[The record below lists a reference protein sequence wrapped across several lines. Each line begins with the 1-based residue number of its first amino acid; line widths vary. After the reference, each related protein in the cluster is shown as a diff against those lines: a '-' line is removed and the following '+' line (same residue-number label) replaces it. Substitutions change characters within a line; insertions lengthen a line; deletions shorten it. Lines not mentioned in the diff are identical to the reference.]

1 MAMNALWKLT
11 WTEAKLFLRE
21 PAAVFFT
28 LLFPLLLLLIFG
40 SIFGN
45 APIGDTGF
53 GSVDRSVPG
62 YIAIMIGALSLI
74 GVPITLATY
83 REKGILRRFRVTP
96 LPTGLFLAAHGLVA
110 LVMVLV
116 GTGLVIGTGIA
127 LFDLRLPASS
137 LGVVGATVLGSLSFL
152 ALGFLLGGTLPTA
165 RTAQAVGMA
174 LFFPM
179 LFLSGAAL
187 PRMLFPD
194 LLMQIS
200 LYFPLT
206 HVVTLIQNVWMGD
219 GWNMVALGVLA
230 GLLAA
235 GAVGSVTLFRW
246 T

>member
-1 MAMNALWKLT
+1 MT

-28 LLFPLLLLLIFG
+28 LLFPLLLLVIFG
-40 SIFGN
+40 STFGN
-45 APIGDTGF
+45 APLGDTGF

-83 REKGILRRFRVTP
+83 REKGVLRRFRVTP
-96 LPTGLFLAAHGLVA
+96 MPTWLVLAAHGLVA
-110 LVMVLV
+110 LAMVLV
-116 GTGLVIGTGIA
+116 GTGLVIGAGYA
-127 LFDLRLPASS
+127 LFDLRLPAAPV
-137 LGVVGATVLGSLSFL
+137 GVLGATVLGSLSFL
-152 ALGFLLGGTLPTA
+152 AVGFLLGGTLPTA

-187 PRMLFPD
+187 PRLLFPD
-194 LLMQIS
+194 LLKKIS
-200 LYFPLT
+200 LFLPLT

-219 GWNMVALGVLA
+219 GWNMMALGVLA
-230 GLLAA
+230 GLLVAGSA
-235 GAVGSVTLFRW
+235 GAIAFFRW
-246 T
+246 K

>member
-1 MAMNALWKLT
+1 MRALWTMT
-11 WTEAKLFLRE
+11 WTEAKLFMRE

-28 LLFPLLLLLIFG
+28 LAFPLLLLLVFG
-40 SIFGN
+40 MIFGN
-45 APIGDTGF
+45 APLGDSAF

-83 REKGILRRFRVTP
+83 REKGVLRRFRVTP
-96 LPTGLFLAAHGLVA
+96 MPTGLVLAAHGLVA
-110 LVMVLV
+110 LVMVLI
-116 GTGLVIGTGIA
+116 GTGLVVGTGVV
-127 LFDLRLPASS
+127 LFDLRLPASPV
-137 LGVVGATVLGSLSFL
+137 GVLAATVLGCVSFL
-152 ALGFLLGGTLPTA
+152 AVGFLLGGTLPTA

-187 PRMLFPD
+187 PRLLFPD
-194 LLMQIS
+194 LLRQIS
-200 LYFPLT
+200 LFFPLT
-206 HVVTLIQNVWMGD
+206 HVVTLIQNVWMGT

-230 GLLAA
+230 ALLLTSAT
-235 GAVGSVTLFRW
+235 GAIALFRW

>member
-1 MAMNALWKLT
+1 MNALWNLT

-28 LLFPLLLLLIFG
+28 LLFPLLLLLVFG
-40 SIFGN
+40 AIFGN
-45 APIGDTGF
+45 APIADTGF
-53 GSVDRSVPG
+53 GNVDRSVPG

-83 REKGILRRFRVTP
+83 RENGVLRRFRVTP

-116 GTGLVIGTGIA
+116 GTGLVIGAGVA
-127 LFDLRLPASS
+127 LFDLRLPAAPI
-137 LGVVGATVLGSLSFL
+137 GVGAATVLGSLSFL

-187 PRMLFPD
+187 PRMVFPD
-194 LLMQIS
+194 LLQQIS
-200 LYFPLT
+200 LYVPLT
-206 HVVTLIQNVWMGD
+206 HVVILLQNGWMGN
-219 GWNMVALGVLA
+219 GWNTLALAVLT
-230 GLLAA
+230 GLLVA
-235 GAVGSVTLFRW
+235 GTAGSIALFRW

>member
-1 MAMNALWKLT
+1 MRALWTMT
-11 WTEAKLFLRE
+11 WTEAKLFMRE

-28 LLFPLLLLLIFG
+28 LAFPLLLLLVFG
-40 SIFGN
+40 AIFGN
-45 APIGDTGF
+45 APITDSAF

-116 GTGLVIGTGIA
+116 GTGLVIGAGVA
-127 LFDLRLPASS
+127 LFDVRLPASS
-137 LGVVGATVLGSLSFL
+137 LGVVGATVLGTLSFL

-194 LLMQIS
+194 LLKQIS
-200 LYFPLT
+200 LYVPLT
-206 HVVTLIQNVWMGD
+206 HVVTLLQNVWMGD

-230 GLLAA
+230 GLLVA

-246 T
+246 K